1 MFTGIIEEIG
11 TLRSISSDGKM
22 EVVCPKILEDVK
34 IGDSIAINGVC
45 LTVVSIDKT
54 VLTFHVS
61 KTTSDISNFKIGR
74 ISNNVKLNL
83 ERALRLD
90 SRLGGHIVQGH
101 IDGRVKIIRID
112 KRGEDHF
119 FEFFTTEEL
128 RRFIIPKGSV
138 AIDGISL
145 TISSVSSASFEVT
158 VIPQTI
164 KETNL
169 KEKRIGDYVHIETD
183 FFVKYVNYAISNG
196 GYYDKNKEIIG
207 SFF

>member
-11 TLRSISSDGKM
+11 ALHSFSNDGKLKI
-22 EVVCPKILEDVK
+22 VCNKILDDIK
-34 IGDSIAINGVC
+34 IGDSVAVNGVC
-45 LTVVSIDKT
+45 LTVVSINNNI
-54 VLTFHVS
+54 LTFHVS

-74 ISNNVKLNL
+74 ISNNAKLNL

-101 IDGRVKIIRID
+101 IDGIAKIIRID
-112 KRGEDHF
+112 KRAEDHF
-119 FEFFTTEEL
+119 FEFFITEDL
-128 RRFIIPKGSV
+128 RKFIIPKGSV

-145 TISSVSSASFEVT
+145 TISAVLSASFEVT
-158 VIPQTI
+158 VIPQTL

-169 KEKRIGDYVHIETD
+169 KERRIGDYVHIETD
-183 FFVKYVNYAISNG
+183 FFVKYVSHVISNG
-196 GYYDKNKEIIG
+196 GYYDKNKEVIR

>member
-11 TLRSISSDGKM
+11 TLRSISSDGKL
-22 EVVCPKILEDVK
+22 EVVCSKILDDVK
-34 IGDSIAINGVC
+34 IGDSIALNGVC

-61 KTTSDISNFKIGR
+61 KTTADISNFKIGR
-74 ISNNVKLNL
+74 ISNNAKLNI

-119 FEFFTTEEL
+119 FEFFTNEEL

-207 SFF
+207 SVF

>member
-11 TLRSISSDGKM
+11 TLRSISSDGKL
-22 EVVCPKILEDVK
+22 EVVCSKILEDVK
-34 IGDSIAINGVC
+34 IGDSIALNGVC

-74 ISNNVKLNL
+74 ISSNVKLNL

-119 FEFFTTEEL
+119 FEFLTNEEL

>member
-1 MFTGIIEEIG
+1 VFTGIIEEIG
-11 TLRSISSDGKM
+11 TLRSINSDGKL
-22 EVVCPKILEDVK
+22 EVVCSKMLEDVK
-34 IGDSIAINGVC
+34 IGDSVAINGVC
-45 LTVVSIDKT
+45 LTVISIDKT
-54 VLTFHVS
+54 TLTFHVS

-74 ISNNVKLNL
+74 ISNNAKLNL

-101 IDGRVKIIRID
+101 IDGRVRIIRID
-112 KRGEDHF
+112 KKGEDHF
-119 FEFFTTEEL
+119 FEFFTNEEL

-145 TISSVSSASFEVT
+145 TISFVSSASFEVT
-158 VIPQTI
+158 VIPQTM

-169 KEKRIGDYVHIETD
+169 KDRRIGDYVHIETD

-207 SFF
+207 RIF